1 MYYQLNKEER
11 YLIDKMFNI
20 EQKSIRYIAKILN
33 RSPSSISRE
42 IYRNTN
48 YYGKYDYEY
57 ANKKSK
63 ERSWHNHSMYLL
75 KYLKFT
81 DTFINIYNKNVC
93 GVKQTYYK
101 LRQKKIVAVSWQQI
115 YNWIKSY
122 RWVLT
127 KKDILRKYYVK
138 GRKRKLGIYSKFKD
152 KRVLPIWV
160 RPKNIDLREE
170 FGHWELDLIIGKKAS
185 GFDNLLTF
193 CERKTR
199 MLFIC
204 RIKSKNPMK
213 VNSCL
218 YKLIKANN
226 LKVKTITT
234 DNGIEFEKIGILANW
249 IDCQV
254 YYCEPYASYQKGS
267 NEHLNGIIRRFYK
280 KGFDFST
287 ITDSDINDM
296 QNQINHMS
304 REIFN
309 WKSSYDLYEYENKT

>member
-1 MYYQLNKEER
+1 M
-11 YLIDKMFNI
+11 
-20 EQKSIRYIAKILN
+20 
-33 RSPSSISRE
+33 
-42 IYRNTN
+42 
-48 YYGKYDYEY
+48 
-57 ANKKSK
+57 
-63 ERSWHNHSMYLL
+63 
-75 KYLKFT
+75 
-81 DTFINIYNKNVC
+81 
-93 GVKQTYYK
+93 
-101 LRQKKIVAVSWQQI
+101 
-115 YNWIKSY
+115 
-122 RWVLT
+122 
-127 KKDILRKYYVK
+127 
-138 GRKRKLGIYSKFKD
+138 
-152 KRVLPIWV
+152 PIWV

-309 WKSSYDLYEYENKT
+309 WKSSYDLYEYENKM

>member
-33 RSPSSISRE
+33 RSPSTISRE

-81 DTFINIYNKNVC
+81 DTFIHIYNKNVC

-101 LRQKKIVAVSWQQI
+101 LKQKKIVAVSWQQI

-138 GRKRKLGIYSKFKD
+138 GKIENL
-152 KRVLPIWV
+152 
-160 RPKNIDLREE
+160 E
-170 FGHWELDLIIGKKAS
+170 FILSSRISEFYLFELDLNI
-185 GFDNLLTF
+185 
-193 CERKTR
+193 
-199 MLFIC
+199 
-204 RIKSKNPMK
+204 
-213 VNSCL
+213 
-218 YKLIKANN
+218 LI
-226 LKVKTITT
+226 
-234 DNGIEFEKIGILANW
+234 
-249 IDCQV
+249 
-254 YYCEPYASYQKGS
+254 
-267 NEHLNGIIRRFYK
+267 
-280 KGFDFST
+280 
-287 ITDSDINDM
+287 
-296 QNQINHMS
+296 
-304 REIFN
+304 
-309 WKSSYDLYEYENKT
+309 